1 MPALGFRTVLWGRG
15 GGMIRGAGEM
25 STELIKDGLR
35 GDEKG
40 NMPRI

>member
-15 GGMIRGAGEM
+15 RGMDREAEEM
-25 STELIKDGLR
+25 LTEQIKDGLR